1 MGRGAT
7 MRLPL
12 ALAASVWCHAVLAVW
27 VLDWAPTAAP
37 GGVGARALGV
47 EAAGATPALRLRL
60 QPPPDPASASPAPV
74 EAATPTPPDPRRP
87 SEREPESAATPA
99 AAPGEQAPT
108 EVSARPSE
116 PSELDGFGQVRGRFL
131 DRSELNRFPVLQGTV
146 RFDTSGLGPDD
157 LNWGHADLWLYLSAQ
172 GRVVAVRVDASDLSP
187 AALQVA
193 FRGIR
198 EARFMPG
205 YLDGRPVASRIRWR
219 VMVTAEGGVQG
230 AAGGS

>member
-1 MGRGAT
+1 

-37 GGVGARALGV
+37 GGGAARDMGV
-47 EAAGATPALRLRL
+47 EAGAAAPALRLRL
-60 QPPPDPASASPAPV
+60 QPPPEPPSASPAPV
-74 EAATPTPPDPRRP
+74 EAAAPIPPEPRRP
-87 SEREPESAATPA
+87 SEREPESSATAPA
-99 AAPGEQAPT
+99 ASPGAQAPT
-108 EVSARPSE
+108 EVSARPGAT
-116 PSELDGFGQVRGRFL
+116 SELNGFGQVRGRFL

-230 AAGGS
+230 AAGGP